1 MRKQTPETIIQM
13 ELPDN
18 NLLLI
23 NKERGVTSFQEINRI
38 RKELGVSKTGHAGTL
53 DKDAEGLLL
62 VCTGKATKL
71 LKFLVGL
78 DKTYIAQIHLGIQTT
93 TDDAEGEVYA
103 KSDSSNFSLDVIKHH
118 LEKYCGKIMQRPPN
132 YSAVHIN
139 GKRAYQI
146 AKNGENPEIKAREVT
161 IHNIKIIDFASPILT
176 LEISCSSGTYIR
188 SLARD
193 IGIDTGYFAHIC
205 GLKRTKIGTFSLK
218 DAFSFEEIKN
228 KTFKAYSPEIIV
240 SNIPTLELKE
250 EFVNYPCCGK
260 PIFFNMLKSCPKNS
274 GYYKLIN
281 NDKLTAILIY
291 NGNKLQ
297 YDLVYNTENVR
308 IQS

>member
-1 MRKQTPETIIQM
+1 M

-23 NKERGVTSFQEINRI
+23 NKERGVTSFQEISRI
-38 RKELGVSKTGHAGTL
+38 RKKLGVSKTGHAGTL

-78 DKTYIAQIHLGIQTT
+78 NKTYIAQIHLGIQTT
-93 TDDAEGEVYA
+93 TDDAEGEVCA
-103 KSDSSNFSLDVIKHH
+103 KSNYSIFSLDTIKRH
-118 LEKYCGKIMQRPPN
+118 LEKYHGKILQYPPN
-132 YSAVHIN
+132 YSAVHVN

-146 AKNGENPEIKAREVT
+146 AKSGEKPEIKPREVT
-161 IHNIKIIDFASPILT
+161 IHDIKIIDFSSPILT

-188 SLARD
+188 SIARD

-205 GLKRTKIGTFSLK
+205 ALKRTKVGRFSLES
-218 DAFSFEEIKN
+218 ASSFGDIEN
-228 KTFKAYSPEIIV
+228 KSFKVYPPELII
-240 SNIPTLELKE
+240 SDIPTLELKKD
-250 EFVNYPCCGK
+250 FINYTCSGK
-260 PIFFNMLKSCPKNS
+260 PILLNMLESCPANP
-274 GYYKLIN
+274 GYYKLMN
-281 NDKLTAILIY
+281 GNKLAAMLVY

-297 YDLVYNTENVR
+297 YDFVYNTENAG

>member
-1 MRKQTPETIIQM
+1 MKTPEKIIQM

-38 RKELGVSKTGHAGTL
+38 RKKLGVSKTGHAGTL

-93 TDDAEGEVYA
+93 TDDAEGEICA
-103 KSDSSNFSLDVIKHH
+103 KNDSSYFSLDTIKQH
-118 LEKYCGKIMQRPPN
+118 LKKYHGKILQCPPN

-146 AKNGENPEIKAREVT
+146 ARSGENPEIKAREVT
-161 IHNIKIIDFASPILT
+161 IHDIKIIDFSSPVLT

-188 SLARD
+188 SIARD

-205 GLKRTKIGTFSLK
+205 ALKRTKIGNFSLEN
-218 DAFSFEEIKN
+218 AFSFYEIEN
-228 KTFKAYSPEIIV
+228 ENFKVYPPEIIV

-250 EFVNYPCCGK
+250 DFINCTCNGK
-260 PIFFNMLKSCPKNS
+260 PILLDMLKSSPTNP
-274 GYYKLIN
+274 GYYKLMN
-281 NDKLTAILIY
+281 KNKLAAILTY

-297 YDLVYNTENVR
+297 YDLVYNTGSTG
-308 IQS
+308 IQP

>member
-1 MRKQTPETIIQM
+1 M
-13 ELPDN
+13 ELPNN

-23 NKERGVTSFQEINRI
+23 NKERGITSFQEINRI
-38 RKELGVSKTGHAGTL
+38 KKELKISKNGHAGTL

-93 TDDAEGEVYA
+93 TDDAEGEICA
-103 KSDSSNFSLDVIKHH
+103 KSEISDFSIDIIRKH
-118 LEKYCGKIMQRPPN
+118 LEKYIGKILQRPPN
-132 YSAVHIN
+132 YSAIHVN

-146 AKNGENPEIKAREVT
+146 AKDGKIPEIKEREVT
-161 IHNIKIIDFASPILT
+161 IYDIKILNFTSPILT

-205 GLKRTKIGTFSLK
+205 ALKRTKVGSFLLEN
-218 DAFSFEEIKN
+218 AFSFEDIKN
-228 KTFKAYSPEIIV
+228 GKFEVYSPEIIV
-240 SNIPTLELKE
+240 TNLPILELKDN
-250 EFVNYPCCGK
+250 FISYPFNGK
-260 PIFFNMLKSCPKNS
+260 PILPKMLKHIPEKN
-274 GYYKLIN
+274 GYYKLLN
-281 NDKLTAILIY
+281 NNKLIAILIY
-291 NGNKLQ
+291 ENNKIQ
-297 YDLVYNTENVR
+297 YDLVYTGN
-308 IQS
+308 

>member
-1 MRKQTPETIIQM
+1 MRKQTPEIIIQM
-13 ELPDN
+13 ELQDS
-18 NLLLI
+18 LLLI

-38 RKELGVSKTGHAGTL
+38 KKELGVSKTGHAGTL

-78 DKTYIAQIHLGIQTT
+78 DKTYTAQIHLGIQTT
-93 TDDAEGEVYA
+93 TDDAEGEICAENY
-103 KSDSSNFSLDVIKHH
+103 SSCFSLDTIKQH
-118 LEKYCGKIMQRPPN
+118 LKKYHGKILQRPPN

-146 AKNGENPEIKAREVT
+146 AKSGENPAIKKREVT
-161 IHNIKIIDFASPILT
+161 IHNIRIIDFAPPILT

-205 GLKRTKIGTFSLK
+205 ALKRTKIGNFLLENAS
-218 DAFSFEEIKN
+218 SFEEIKTKN
-228 KTFKAYSPEIIV
+228 FKAYSPETIV
-240 SNIPTLELKE
+240 SNIPTLKLKE
-250 EFVNYPCCGK
+250 ESIHYPRNGR
-260 PIFFNMLKSCPKNS
+260 PIFLNMLKDSPKIS
-274 GYYKLIN
+274 GYYKLMN
-281 NDKLTAILIY
+281 KDKLAAILIY

-297 YDLVYNTENVR
+297 YDLVYNTENAR
-308 IQS
+308 NQS